1 VFYPD
6 RVDIDHEYVRDWSLW
21 LDVKILVRTPIAVL
35 STRGAF

>member
-1 VFYPD
+1 VDCPD
-6 RVDIDHEYVRDWSLW
+6 RVDIDAEYVSGWNVW